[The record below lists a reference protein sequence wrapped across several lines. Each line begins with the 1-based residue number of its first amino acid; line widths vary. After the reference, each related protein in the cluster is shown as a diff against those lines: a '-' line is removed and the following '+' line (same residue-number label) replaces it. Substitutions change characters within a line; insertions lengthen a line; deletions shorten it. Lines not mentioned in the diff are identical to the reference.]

1 MVRGIEGLK
10 FMAALPPLGAKYAKR
25 PNFQQSPTN
34 DNKKL
39 TKCVVTMSMKPS
51 EAEVVNEN
59 QYSLSV
65 I

>member
-1 MVRGIEGLK
+1 MV
-10 FMAALPPLGAKYAKR
+10 ALPPLGAKYAKR

-34 DNKKL
+34 NNKKL

-51 EAEVVNEN
+51 EAEEVNEN